1 MGTTTNFEEHAVQL
15 SFERRML
22 YLPVFHIDTN
32 LINARQKLPE
42 VNRLEK

>member
-1 MGTTTNFEEHAVQL
+1 MQL

-32 LINARQKLPE
+32 PINARQKL
-42 VNRLEK
+42 L